1 VSLSLPSHDGFATDW
16 PPRFHRSGLPVLGFV
31 LFFAAWVVFTNAVR
45 AELLGPDSGVIAE
58 RLLGVASSS
67 VQFGVVLL
75 LLRYEGVRLRDL
87 GLDRRLL
94 VPALIAV
101 GGVVVAFNA
110 AVAGLAALG
119 GTAPSVGFPTVPPEY
134 SPLDAAVT
142 GVYFYLFVGP
152 AEELAFRGYLQNKL
166 AALVGTGRERIRRAI
181 GVASAAVL
189 FSLLHVPA
197 LVFVGDVRLQ
207 GAVGV
212 LIVLALSGLTFGV
225 VYELT
230 RNLYLVAL
238 LHAIG
243 DFWPLFVD
251 PGPVGWPNWGVVSVC
266 YALLVLAYRT
276 WAPQTP
282 SSTASTP

>member
-1 VSLSLPSHDGFATDW
+1 MTRSSPSHGGSATDW
-16 PPRFHRSGLPVLGFV
+16 PPTVRRSALPVLGFV
-31 LFFAAWVVFTNAVR
+31 LFFAMWVIVTNAVR
-45 AELLGPDSGVIAE
+45 AKLLGPDSGLLAE

-67 VQFGVVLL
+67 VQIGVVAL

-87 GLDRRLL
+87 GLDRSLL

-110 AVAGLAALG
+110 AVAGLAVLG
-119 GTAPSVGFPTVPPEY
+119 GATPSVGLPTVPPEY
-134 SPLDAAVT
+134 SPLDVAVT

-166 AALVGTGRERIRRAI
+166 AALVGRGRKQVRRAV
-181 GVASAAVL
+181 GVVSAAVL

-197 LVFVGDVRLQ
+197 LVLVGDVRLQ

-212 LIVLALSGLTFGV
+212 LIVLALSGVTFGI

-230 RNLYLVAL
+230 RNLYLVAF
-238 LHAIG
+238 LHGIG

-251 PGPVGWPNWGVVSVC
+251 PISGSWPNWGVVVVC
-266 YALLVLAYRT
+266 YVLLVLAYRT
-276 WAPQTP
+276 WAPRTP
-282 SSTASTP
+282 SSRASTA